1 MPVVVGALGSVSK
14 SLIGHLEQLGIPDR
28 SKLSVQKSA
37 LLDRDISLKRCLESQ
52 VTGLRPDW
60 MMMMMM
66 MMMMTMMMVVHNAK
80 VVGL

>member
-1 MPVVVGALGSVSK
+1 MPVVVEALGSVSK

-28 SKLSVQKSA
+28 TKLSVQKSA
-37 LLDRDISLKRCLESQ
+37 LLDRDISLKRCLESK
-52 VTGLRPDW
+52 VSGLRPDW

-66 MMMMTMMMVVHNAK
+66 MVTMMMVVHNAK

>member
-28 SKLSVQKSA
+28 TKLSVQRSA
-37 LLDRDISLKRCLESQ
+37 PLDRDISLKRCLESK

-60 MMMMMM
+60 M

-80 VVGL
+80 AVGL

>member
-1 MPVVVGALGSVSK
+1 MPVVVEALGSVSK

-28 SKLSVQKSA
+28 TKLSVQKSA
-37 LLDRDISLKRCLESQ
+37 LLDRDISLKRCLEFEVS
-52 VTGLRPDW
+52 GLRPDW

-66 MMMMTMMMVVHNAK
+66 MVTMMMVVHNAK

>member
-28 SKLSVQKSA
+28 TKLSVQTCA
-37 LLDRDISLKRCLESQ
+37 LLDRDISLKRCLESE
-52 VTGLRPDW
+52 VSGLRPDW

-66 MMMMTMMMVVHNAK
+66 MMMMTMMLVVHNAK